1 MKHFEHTDA
10 VSRRKSITAMLERK
24 QKISVKE
31 LAKAFSVSEMTI
43 RRDLHELEELGIASL
58 HYGGASLRQNRL
70 LIPSVS
76 NRDISAASGKKAIAQ
91 KAASFLKDG
100 DMVFLD
106 AGSTVLQML
115 HFIPNIHLKVITNS
129 MPILTLLYAHP
140 KIELYVAPG
149 RYDPAMEG
157 MADLSTLT
165 YIRNFKTDKAFLSAY
180 SVDLHFGV
188 GCNSEIE
195 AALKAQARQNAAQ
208 SFLLA
213 DHDKFERSG
222 LYFQNEIKD
231 FSYIVTDV
239 EDETLLRRMRERSKN
254 ILTV

>member
-1 MKHFEHTDA
+1 MKHFERIDA
-10 VSRRKSITAMLERK
+10 VTRRKNIIALLEQR

-31 LAKAFSVSEMTI
+31 LAQAFSVSEMTI
-43 RRDLHELEELGIASL
+43 RRDLHELEDLGIASL
-58 HYGGASLRQNRL
+58 HYGGANLRGNGL

-100 DMVFLD
+100 DMIFLD

-115 HFIPNIHLKVITNS
+115 HFLPNIRLKVVTNS
-129 MPILTLLYAHP
+129 MPVITLLHAQP

-149 RYDPAMEG
+149 RYDPATEG
-157 MADLSTLT
+157 MADLSTLE
-165 YIRNFKTDKAFLSAY
+165 YLRKFKTDQAFLGAY

-195 AALKAQARQNAAQ
+195 AALKAQARQNTAQ

-213 DHDKFERSG
+213 DHEKFERSG

-231 FSYIVTDV
+231 FSYIITDAA
-239 EDETLLRRMRERSKN
+239 DENLLRRMRERSKN